1 MSLISNVMS
10 SINER
15 YYSKCAHSDFPHQ
28 RQHMKL
34 LLLLV
39 FPSLQSLNACIPT
52 SPTATSCQSCPML
65 TEERF
70 DPNVVTS
77 FNANN
82 YVVRTFTCTVSPPPR
97 TVVISGY
104 YNNGPRIYLVDRAMA
119 TDTVAVTCNAANTAW
134 VFASPTGPVELT
146 WLRCDFWASG

>member
-1 MSLISNVMS
+1 
-10 SINER
+10 
-15 YYSKCAHSDFPHQ
+15 
-28 RQHMKL
+28 
-34 LLLLV
+34 
-39 FPSLQSLNACIPT
+39 
-52 SPTATSCQSCPML
+52 ML

-97 TVVISGY
+97 TVVISGDIPNSDRSAAQISPAFQY